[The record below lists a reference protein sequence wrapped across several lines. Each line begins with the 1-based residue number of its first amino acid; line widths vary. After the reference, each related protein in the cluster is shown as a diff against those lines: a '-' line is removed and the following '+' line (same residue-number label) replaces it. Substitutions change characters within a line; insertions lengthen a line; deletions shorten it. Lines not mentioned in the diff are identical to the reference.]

1 LLLLVFFAVVP
12 SFGLILYTA
21 WEARRAAALEL
32 QAELLRSARLVSTHH
47 ERLVEG
53 VRHLLVGLAQLR
65 EVLEG
70 DGPACSAIMADL
82 LHEDPAYANLAAVA
96 PDGRVFCSALPV
108 PASLSVSDRAYFR
121 RALETRRFV
130 AGDYQIGRA
139 TMKPT
144 INFAYPVYRGAELRA
159 ILVAAVD
166 LAWLNHVSARATWP
180 AGSTVT
186 VFDGNGTVLAR
197 HGDPLRQVGTSAAAE
212 PSYRA
217 LHAGGGEGTFE
228 AAGLDGRRKLFA
240 FASLGGIPESSPV
253 YCVVGIPKAAAFA
266 GIDRTLRFN
275 LLALALVTAAGLAAA
290 CIIGELTVLKHAR
303 GLVAATRRIAA
314 GDLAVR
320 TNLSRAGE
328 LGELAAAFDDM
339 AERLEARAAEAARA
353 QAEILQQ
360 REALYQTEKIAGMG
374 SLLAGVAHELS
385 NPLSVVLGRAGLLR
399 QLAGSG
405 PIASQA
411 DKIADAAERC
421 ARIMRNFL
429 GLARH
434 QPPERQPTQ
443 LNDVVKNAVELV
455 AYPLR
460 VDAVEVV
467 LELTPE
473 LPVLLADPHQLHQVV
488 VNLVTNAHYAMREA
502 APPRRLT
509 VTTRLDPERV
519 VLEIVDTGPGIAP
532 ELHARIF
539 EPFFTTKPAGQG
551 TGLGL
556 SLCQGIL
563 ESHDGEICVQSALG
577 RGTRFV
583 VTLPARSA
591 AASGGYPPPARE
603 LPTVRCKRVL
613 VVDDEAEVAATLA
626 DLLRLDGHL
635 VDTACN
641 GLAAIDKLAGQ
652 DFDLIV
658 SDVRMPDLDGAGL
671 YRAVQDRRPHL
682 LSRFVFVTGD
692 ALSADTAVMLART
705 GAPTI
710 TKPFDMREVRGVIQH
725 VLGKADEDETAA
737 EETRAVVSDGAE
749 AGARS

>member
-1 LLLLVFFAVVP
+1 LLLLIFFAVVP

-21 WEARRAAALEL
+21 WEARRAAAIEL

-82 LHEDPAYANLAAVA
+82 LHQHPAYANLAAVA

-108 PASLSVSDRAYFR
+108 PASLSVTDRAYFR
-121 RALETRRFV
+121 RAVETRRFV

-144 INFAYPVYRGAELRA
+144 INFAYPVYHGDTEPRA

-197 HGDPLRQVGTSAAAE
+197 HGDPQRQVGTSAAAE
-212 PSYRA
+212 PSFRA
-217 LHAGGGEGTFE
+217 LRAGGEGTFE
-228 AAGLDGRRKLFA
+228 AAGLDGKRKLFA

-266 GIDRTLRFN
+266 GIDRALRFN

-360 REALYQTEKIAGMG
+360 RAALYQTEKIAGMG

-385 NPLSVVLGRAGLLR
+385 NPLSVVLGRTGLLR

-405 PIASQA
+405 PMAPQA

-434 QPPERQPTQ
+434 QAPERQPTQ

-509 VTTRLDPERV
+509 VTTRFDPERV
-519 VLEIVDTGPGIAP
+519 VLEIVDTGPGIPP

-556 SLCQGIL
+556 SLCQGIV

-591 AASGGYPPPARE
+591 AAGGDLPPALE
-603 LPTVRCKRVL
+603 LPIVRCKRVL
-613 VVDDEAEVAATLA
+613 VVDDEAEVAAILA

-658 SDVRMPDLDGAGL
+658 SDVRMPGLDGAGL

-710 TKPFDMREVRGVIQH
+710 TKPFDMRDVRRVIQH
-725 VLGKADEDETAA
+725 VLGKADEAEAAA
-737 EETRAVVSDGAE
+737 EETRAVVFGGA
-749 AGARS
+749 AAAARS